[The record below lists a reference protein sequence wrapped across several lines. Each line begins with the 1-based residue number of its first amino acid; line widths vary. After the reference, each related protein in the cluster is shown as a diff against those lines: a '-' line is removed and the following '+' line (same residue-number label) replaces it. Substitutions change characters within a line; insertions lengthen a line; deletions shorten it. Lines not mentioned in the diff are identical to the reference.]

1 MNLLVSNYLILLGL
15 RSFSAVSPTR
25 SWILFHESMALTMT
39 ENFPKLFILKD
50 FYEDGLLQRKLY
62 YSGEYYTRT
71 ETSFKR

>member
-50 FYEDGLLQRKLY
+50 FYEDGLL
-62 YSGEYYTRT
+62 
-71 ETSFKR
+71 